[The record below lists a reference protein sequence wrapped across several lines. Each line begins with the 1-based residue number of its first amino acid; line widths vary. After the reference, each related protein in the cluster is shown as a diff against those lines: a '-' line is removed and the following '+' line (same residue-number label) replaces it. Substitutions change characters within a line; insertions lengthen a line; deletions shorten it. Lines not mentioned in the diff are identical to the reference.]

1 MEGKET
7 ELDKGM
13 VEKLGDPLVHM
24 IRNSVDHGIEATP
37 ADREAA
43 GKDPAGTIILR
54 AYHQGGNIPV
64 EIEDDGRGLDRDA
77 IAAKALERGLID
89 NADSLTDEAIY
100 GLIFEPGFSTAKQVS
115 EVSGRGVGMDVV
127 RSNVLSM
134 RGNIRITSEQ
144 GVGTRV
150 TLVLPL
156 TMAIIDGMILRVG
169 TDRYILPLLSI
180 VESFQPTSDM
190 ITSVYGRGEMVP
202 FRERLLPMVRLARLF
217 EVEGAET
224 DPTKAI
230 VVVIEDSGR
239 QLGLLVD
246 ELLGENQTV
255 IKSLGRGLGRVE
267 GIAGASIMPDGF
279 PGLIIDVGGLF
290 KMGV

>member
-1 MEGKET
+1 M
-7 ELDKGM
+7 
-13 VEKLGDPLVHM
+13 
-24 IRNSVDHGIEATP
+24 
-37 ADREAA
+37 
-43 GKDPAGTIILR
+43 
-54 AYHQGGNIPV
+54 
-64 EIEDDGRGLDRDA
+64 EIEDDGRGRDRDA
-77 IAAKALERGLID
+77 IAAKALERGLIN
-89 NADSLTDEAIY
+89 NADTLTDDEIY

-169 TDRYILPLLSI
+169 TERYILPLLSV
-180 VESFQPTSDM
+180 VESFQPTPEM
-190 ITSVYGRGEMVP
+190 ISSVYGRGEMVP
-202 FRERLLPMVRLARLF
+202 FRQHLLPLLRLAHLF
-217 EVEGAET
+217 RVDGVES
-224 DPTKAI
+224 DSTKAI

-239 QLGLLVD
+239 QLGLLVV

-255 IKSLGRGLGRVE
+255 IKSLGRVE

-279 PGLIIDVGGLF
+279 PDWIPSSSSAWP
-290 KMGV
+290 KPRRR